1 VFGDSQRQCIRGD
14 NDVDIDT
21 KWSFAMPSHP
31 AEPSISLS
39 LRLPLPARERI
50 IRLQRITG
58 RTARDVVCEATRM
71 MEEQL
76 KLEGPLA
83 QPAE

>member
-1 VFGDSQRQCIRGD
+1 
-14 NDVDIDT
+14 
-21 KWSFAMPSHP
+21 MPSHP

-39 LRLPLPARERI
+39 LRLPLPDRERI

-76 KLEGPLA
+76 KLDGYLA
-83 QPAE
+83 EEDYDNRDLAKAIAEAAE

>member
-1 VFGDSQRQCIRGD
+1 
-14 NDVDIDT
+14 
-21 KWSFAMPSHP
+21 MPSHP

-39 LRLPLPARERI
+39 LRLPLPDRERI

-58 RTARDVVCEATRM
+58 KTARDVVCEATRM

-76 KLEGPLA
+76 KFDGYLAKEDDDSRDLAERITRAA